1 MADSEPDLYSFLR
14 SKDLAAPEGEEEAD
28 QENHST
34 NASDDEPEPS
44 ETGVQIVDSF
54 EDDESSDADDDASL
68 TFEADNLADVLGT
81 VSEDALDEAPF
92 GVVQIDDDGV
102 VQFYN
107 QYESELSGVDPED
120 AVGRNFF
127 TQLAPCS
134 GNRLFH
140 GRFKKGIKQGELD
153 ERFTY
158 TFTYKMSPT
167 LVDVRMHRDD
177 EGRNWVLI
185 RKR

>member
-14 SKDLAAPEGEEEAD
+14 SKDLASPEADEDAEQDEASSDAADETADAPETEVE
-28 QENHST
+28 
-34 NASDDEPEPS
+34 
-44 ETGVQIVDSF
+44 VVDSF
-54 EDDESSDADDDASL
+54 EGNGSSDASPDAALNFEDDD
-68 TFEADNLADVLGT
+68 LADVLGT
-81 VSEDALDEAPF
+81 VPEAALDDAPF
-92 GVVQIDDDGV
+92 GIVQVDDDGV

-107 QYESELSGVDPED
+107 QYESDLAGVDPED

-140 GRFKKGIKQGELD
+140 GRFKKGVKKNELD

>member
-1 MADSEPDLYSFLR
+1 MADSDRDLYSFLR
-14 SKDLAAPEGEEEAD
+14 SRDRPGSNGDEETTQDDGPEGSGAREENPPD
-28 QENHST
+28 
-34 NASDDEPEPS
+34 PE
-44 ETGVQIVDSF
+44 VNVVDSF
-54 EDDESSDADDDASL
+54 GDLDPSEARADADLEFGDDDL
-68 TFEADNLADVLGT
+68 PDKLGDLPKET
-81 VSEDALDEAPF
+81 LNEAPF
-92 GVVQIDDDGV
+92 GIVRVDDSGV

-107 QYESELSGVDPED
+107 QYESDMSGVDPED

-127 TQLAPCS
+127 TELAPCS
-134 GNRLFH
+134 SNRLFR
-140 GRFKKGIKQGELD
+140 GRFRRGVREGGLD

-177 EGRNWVLI
+177 DSQNWLLI

>member
-14 SKDLAAPEGEEEAD
+14 SKDLD
-28 QENHST
+28 TSDT
-34 NASDDEPEPS
+34 NAVQNDDAADGES
-44 ETGVQIVDSF
+44 ESPATDVEVVDSFDDTGASTATADGDLSF
-54 EDDESSDADDDASL
+54 EDDA
-68 TFEADNLADVLGT
+68 LADTLGT
-81 VSEDALDEAPF
+81 LPEEVLDEAPF
-92 GVVQIDDDGV
+92 GIVQVDDDGI

-107 QYESELSGVDPED
+107 QYESNLAGVDPED
-120 AVGRNFF
+120 AIGKNFF

-140 GRFKKGIKQGELD
+140 GRFKKGIKKNELD

-177 EGRNWVLI
+177 QGRNWVLI

>member
-14 SKDLAAPEGEEEAD
+14 SKDLSSSDTDEDHESTPTNDEDDGLDPE
-28 QENHST
+28 
-34 NASDDEPEPS
+34 
-44 ETGVQIVDSF
+44 VQVVDSF
-54 EDDESSDADDDASL
+54 ESTNSSDAEL
-68 TFEADNLADVLGT
+68 NFEDENLADVLGDLPKD
-81 VSEDALDEAPF
+81 VLDEASF
-92 GVVQIDDDGV
+92 GIVQVDDEGI

-107 QYESELSGVDPED
+107 QYESDLAEVDPED

-140 GRFKKGIKQGELD
+140 GRFKKGVRKGDLD

-177 EGRNWVLI
+177 SGRNWVLI

>member
-14 SKDLAAPEGEEEAD
+14 SKDLP
-28 QENHST
+28 T
-34 NASDDEPEPS
+34 SDDEAEDPDGASSTNDASDAPDAE
-44 ETGVQIVDSF
+44 VQVVDSF
-54 EDDESSDADDDASL
+54 EETDAPDAPADTDLSFEDDAL
-68 TFEADNLADVLGT
+68 PETLGELPEA
-81 VSEDALDEAPF
+81 ALDEAPF
-92 GVVQIDDDGV
+92 GIVQVDDDGV

-107 QYESELSGVDPED
+107 QYESNLAGVDPAD

-140 GRFKKGIKQGELD
+140 GRFKKGVRKGELD

-177 EGRNWVLI
+177 AGRNWVLI

>member
-14 SKDLAAPEGEEEAD
+14 SKDIPSTDDEAD
-28 QENHST
+28 PD
-34 NASDDEPEPS
+34 APS
-44 ETGVQIVDSF
+44 EPAAETNGTGAPSPDVQEVDSF
-54 EDDESSDADDDASL
+54 ADTGSSETVGDTDLAFEDDD
-68 TFEADNLADVLGT
+68 LADKLGDLPEET
-81 VSEDALDEAPF
+81 LDEAPF
-92 GVVQIDDDGV
+92 GIVEVDDDGV

-107 QYESELSGVDPED
+107 RYESQLAGVDPDD
-120 AVGRNFF
+120 ALGQNFF
-127 TQLAPCS
+127 TRLAPCS

-140 GRFKKGIKQGELD
+140 GRFKKGIKKNALD